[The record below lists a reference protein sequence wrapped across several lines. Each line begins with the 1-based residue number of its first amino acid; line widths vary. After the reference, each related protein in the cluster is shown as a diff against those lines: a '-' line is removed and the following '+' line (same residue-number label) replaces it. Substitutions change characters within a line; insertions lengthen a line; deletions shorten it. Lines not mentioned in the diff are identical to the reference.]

1 MKMGVVEGVRYRT
14 LLAASLSAVTVCLS
28 VVACNRAAVRIPG
41 ASLSFPPTSTQ
52 YSAQK
57 TYPLNVSVAMPVDRR
72 PEHYGES
79 IAGTRWTGCRT
90 DPFWASDAPSVIRD
104 RIVLELVQSK
114 LFALVSQEP
123 RTPDEVVVRSEIDAF
138 CSQAVGFLFSRV
150 AGITALKITVERD
163 GRPLFERK
171 FERVITDADA
181 EYSGSRATFIERAM
195 QVTMA
200 DSLRE
205 VLRDLLAEL
214 DRKAAGWSG
223 TG

>member
-1 MKMGVVEGVRYRT
+1 M
-14 LLAASLSAVTVCLS
+14 
-28 VVACNRAAVRIPG
+28 
-41 ASLSFPPTSTQ
+41 
-52 YSAQK
+52 
-57 TYPLNVSVAMPVDRR
+57 
-72 PEHYGES
+72 
-79 IAGTRWTGCRT
+79 
-90 DPFWASDAPSVIRD
+90 
-104 RIVLELVQSK
+104 
-114 LFALVSQEP
+114 
-123 RTPDEVVVRSEIDAF
+123 VRSEIDAF